1 MKGERIVQRISER
14 LGMDIQKK
22 TRIPQYAYAR
32 YIASRELRDN
42 GLTLM
47 EIGEL
52 LGINYATVHFG
63 LTKFDSLIRYPD
75 FKEMYEKSR
84 LAPTGYYCNETTY
97 NG

>member
-1 MKGERIVQRISER
+1 MKGARIVQRISER
-14 LGMDIQKK
+14 LGIDIQKK
-22 TRIPQYAYAR
+22 TRTAQYTYAR
-32 YIASRELRDN
+32 YIAFRELRDN

-52 LGINYATVHFG
+52 LGLNYVTVHFG
-63 LTKFDSLIRYPD
+63 LTKFDALIGYPD